1 MVMGNIDIR
10 VVSSKKDLM
19 KFIKLPWKIYKDD
32 PHWVPP
38 LIIDRKN
45 LLNKKK
51 NPFFS
56 HAEMEMFLAYKDN
69 ELVGRIAAITNENHN
84 KFHEDNTGFFGFF
97 ESIDD
102 NDVAQ
107 ALFSEVEKWLRKKGK
122 DSLIGPMNPSTNDEV
137 GVLVEGFK
145 TPPYVMMCHSPKYY
159 DQLIKSQDYEKAKDL
174 YDWILDIREMN
185 IPEKIVRLAE
195 LSRKKY
201 DLTIRNIDMK
211 HLNRDVKYIRE
222 IYNDAWSK
230 NWGFVPFTDE
240 EIDHLGK
247 DLKQI
252 VIEEFVLIAFKD
264 DRPIGF
270 LLCIPNINEILIN
283 IPNGRLLPTG
293 LFKLL
298 FGMKNIKTVRT
309 ITLGIV
315 RDYQHIGLGTILYTE
330 NILRAQRRNL
340 YGGEMSWI
348 LEDNEAMNRPI
359 QLLGSKLYKKYRV
372 YQKKL

>member
-1 MVMGNIDIR
+1 
-10 VVSSKKDLM
+10 
-19 KFIKLPWKIYKDD
+19 
-32 PHWVPP
+32 
-38 LIIDRKN
+38 
-45 LLNKKK
+45 
-51 NPFFS
+51 
-56 HAEMEMFLAYKDN
+56 MEMFLAYKDN

-84 KFHEDNTGFFGFF
+84 KFHEDNIGFFGFF

-102 NDVAQ
+102 NDVTQ
-107 ALFSEVEKWLRKKGK
+107 ALFAEVENWLREKGK
-122 DSLIGPMNPSTNDEV
+122 DGLLGPMNPSTNDEV
-137 GVLVEGFK
+137 GLLIEGFN
-145 TPPYVMMCHSPKYY
+145 TPPYAMMGHNPEYY
-159 DQLIKSQDYEKAKDL
+159 SKLIENQGYEKAKDL
-174 YDWILDIREMN
+174 YDWLLDIREMKL
-185 IPEKIVRLAE
+185 PEKIERLAD
-195 LSRKKY
+195 LSLKKY
-201 DLTIRNIDMK
+201 DLTIRNIDTK
-211 HLNRDVKYIRE
+211 NLKRDIKYIRE

-230 NWGFVPFTDE
+230 NWAFVPFTDE
-240 EIDHLGK
+240 EIDHLGA

-283 IPNGRLLPTG
+283 IPNGRLFPTG

-298 FGMKNIKTVRT
+298 MGMKNIKTVRT

-315 RDYQHIGLGTILYTE
+315 RDYQHIGLGTILYKE
-330 NILRAQRRNL
+330 NIIRAQRRNL

-359 QLLGSKLYKKYRV
+359 ELLGSKLYKKYRV